1 MVDDLDRDQIK
12 ELIAGNEKE
21 FDLIFKKYYKL
32 LCYVAR
38 GYFKNNYLVEEIVCD
53 VFTKVWQKRNELP
66 ATTSL
71 REYLI
76 KSVHNNCIDY
86 YRMQKVQDKLKQD
99 VDENQKKSYALIDIG
114 QNPLEY
120 AIANELEKK
129 INEAIEALPDR
140 YKEAFKLSRFKNLSY
155 EEISVEM
162 GISVNG
168 VKMNIKK
175 ALEHLR
181 KKLAPNLIALLLGIN
196 FSLINFF

>member
-196 FSLINFF
+196 FSLINFI

>member
-181 KKLAPNLIALLLGIN
+181 KKLAPNLLALLLGIN
-196 FSLINFF
+196 FSLINFI